1 MSKRSIVND
10 LYKSRKR
17 VCTAPSSA
25 TNETPEFNDG
35 LNGTS
40 FSGNH
45 LLLIWYVI

>member
-25 TNETPEFNDG
+25 INETSEFNDG

-45 LLLIWYVI
+45 LLLIWNVI